1 MIHLILIA
9 VLVMGLIGAIFAV
22 LLYFVARKFKVEESP
37 LIDEI
42 EAVLPGANCGG
53 CGKAGCR
60 ALAEA
65 IVKQGNM
72 DGLHCSVGGELVANK
87 IAKIIGCE
95 VKTPQRQ
102 VAVLHCNG
110 TCTNAVAK
118 SDYDGLRDCTYVNTL
133 YSGESGCA
141 FGCLGF
147 GNCVAACKFGAM
159 TMDPITGIPH
169 VNEDKCVG
177 CGACAKAC
185 PRNIIEMRNA
195 GEKFRRVYVACSNME
210 KGAAARMNCTVA
222 CIGCGKC
229 ERTCPI
235 GAIHVQQNLA
245 YIDYN
250 ICDCCGLCADACP
263 TGAILKV
270 NFPVEGRANENI

>member
-9 VLVMGLIGAIFAV
+9 VLVLGLIGAIFAV
-22 LLYFVARKFKVEESP
+22 LLYFVAQKFKVEESP

-42 EAVLPGANCGG
+42 EEILPGANCGG

-60 ALAEA
+60 AMAEA
-65 IVKQGNM
+65 CVKQGNL
-72 DGLHCSVGGELVANK
+72 DGLYCTVGGAIVAEK
-87 IAKIIGCE
+87 IAKLLGCE
-95 VKTPQRQ
+95 ATKQQRM
-102 VAVLHCNG
+102 VAVVHCNG
-110 TCTNAVAK
+110 TCENAKPK
-118 SDYDGLRDCTYVNTL
+118 STYDGLRDCTFVNTM

-147 GNCVAACKFGAM
+147 GNCVDACKFGAM
-159 TMDPITGIPH
+159 TMDPVTGIPH

-177 CGACAKAC
+177 CGMCAKAC
-185 PRNIIEMRNA
+185 PRNIIEMRKVGDN
-195 GEKFRRVYVACSNME
+195 FRRVYVACSNME
-210 KGAAARMNCTVA
+210 KGAAARMNCTAA

-235 GAIHVQQNLA
+235 GAIHIQQNLA

-263 TGAILKV
+263 TGAIHKI
-270 NFPVEGRANENI
+270 NFPIERGADENV